1 VTLDF
6 QWRGWDCEGVG
17 SGFLTGSDFPG
28 EKNAAFSPD
37 FPKEKP
43 TMIIKIAH
51 IDQVYVL
58 QESLEGSRS
67 KTARAVL
74 SQIEAR
80 RSSWP
85 KTNRWLTRAAFSVVV
100 DDGKTVVRSLQRFI
114 AKCDPVRHWRAVDAA
129 VALCRS

>member
-1 VTLDF
+1 
-6 QWRGWDCEGVG
+6 
-17 SGFLTGSDFPG
+17 
-28 EKNAAFSPD
+28 
-37 FPKEKP
+37 
-43 TMIIKIAH
+43 MIIKIAH

-67 KTARAVL
+67 KTARDVL

-100 DDGKTVVRSLQRFI
+100 DDGKTVVRSLQKFI
-114 AKCDPVRHWRAVDAA
+114 AKCDPVHHWRAVAA
-129 VALCRS
+129 AASLCRS